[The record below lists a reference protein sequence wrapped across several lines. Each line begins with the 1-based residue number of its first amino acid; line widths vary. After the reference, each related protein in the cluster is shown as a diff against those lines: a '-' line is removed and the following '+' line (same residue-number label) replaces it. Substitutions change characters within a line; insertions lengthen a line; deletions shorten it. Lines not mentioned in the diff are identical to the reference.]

1 MHLNC
6 TRTCLARG
14 SPALSGRCV
23 SALNQPDNVDM
34 NEILF
39 RYCTRVATRVR
50 SGQKRSLRW
59 RTANVRIVV
68 KRRTASY
75 CSLIPRTGR
84 SEHGP
89 LAEIIPFCAFI
100 PVIPLRQLTFKSGR
114 PCDASS

>member
-23 SALNQPDNVDM
+23 SALNQPDNVDL

-50 SGQKRSLRW
+50 LGQKRSLR
-59 RTANVRIVV
+59 
-68 KRRTASY
+68 
-75 CSLIPRTGR
+75 
-84 SEHGP
+84 
-89 LAEIIPFCAFI
+89 
-100 PVIPLRQLTFKSGR
+100 
-114 PCDASS
+114 